1 MNRIQK
7 WPSVVIHVTVKNAEG
22 TIKKCVDS
30 LLAVDYPNKEIYVT
44 EAFSTDST
52 HEILRSYGN
61 KIRLEQVSGNAPT
74 AHNYVF
80 KKIKSEFI
88 AFTDADCVVEKNWL
102 KNLIKT
108 FTSDDIIAAGG
119 FCKTPQSV
127 NNLQRLI
134 GIELESR
141 FHKMPKYVS
150 RLPTMNLCVRTSAVK
165 KVKMDESL
173 DVTFE
178 TDWGIRLVELGKM
191 AYVPNA
197 IVYHYHRSTWKSF
210 FKQQLNY
217 GRYVIKTPSVY
228 VRSNKFGDYLSK
240 PIMGLQVIIFDLLV
254 ISLITSLFS
263 QVASEIP
270 AILALGLLALY
281 FVDLA
286 EFVKNPFDS
295 LSYILLFFIRNVA
308 WLIGMVFGMFDLL
321 RGK

>member
-1 MNRIQK
+1 MNRIQR
-7 WPSVVIHVTVKNAEG
+7 WPSVVIHVTVKNAED
-22 TIKKCVDS
+22 TIKKCIDS
-30 LLAVDYPNKEIYVT
+30 LFETDYPNKQVYVT
-44 EAFSTDST
+44 EAYSSDNT
-52 HEILRSYGN
+52 HEILKQYGN
-61 KIRLEQVSGNAPT
+61 KIRLERVRGNAPT

-80 KKIKSEFI
+80 KKIKSDFI
-88 AFTDADCVVEKNWL
+88 AFTDADCIVDKNWL
-102 KNLIKT
+102 KNLIKA

-119 FCKTPQSV
+119 FCETPQNV

-134 GIELESR
+134 GLELESR

-217 GRYVIKTPSVY
+217 GRYVIKTPSMY
-228 VRSNKFGDYLSK
+228 IRSNKFGDYLSK
-240 PIMGLQVIIFDLLV
+240 PIMGLQVLIFNLLIV
-254 ISLITSLFS
+254 SLIISLFL
-263 QVASEIP
+263 QVSFAVPS
-270 AILALGLLALY
+270 ILAIVLAMLY
-281 FVDLA
+281 FVDFA
-286 EFVKNPFDS
+286 GFIKNPFDS
-295 LSYILLFFIRNVA
+295 FNYVLLFLIRNVA
-308 WLIGMVFGMFDLL
+308 WLIGMLFGLFDLL